1 MDTLVVQNHLSSAE
15 KAKLARQYSTLVRSI
30 AKRMAQK
37 LPDHVELD
45 DLVQDGVVGLMDALN
60 RFDPSKGIQFQTYAT
75 SRIRGAILDS
85 LRSGDWVS
93 RGARRRAR
101 ELSTHEE
108 QLGHSLGRQP
118 QVEELA
124 AFANLPVGE
133 IRRRKHESSSL
144 SVVSL
149 QQHAAGFEDDSCWAD
164 QLMDES
170 AGTEEVVMRGCKKEL
185 LLAGLQGLKER
196 ERTILWLYY
205 FEELAIREI
214 GEIFGVSEA
223 RISQIHGRCL
233 RKLREHLQTADQI
246 QKKAS

>member
-1 MDTLVVQNHLSSAE
+1 VDTLVVQNHLSAAE
-15 KAKLARQYSTLVRSI
+15 KAQLARQYASLVRSI

-45 DLVQDGVVGLMDALN
+45 DLVQDGAVGLMDALN

-108 QLGHSLGRQP
+108 QLAHSLGRQP
-118 QVEELA
+118 QIEEIA
-124 AFANLPVGE
+124 AVANLTPAE

-144 SVVSL
+144 TVVSL
-149 QQHAAGFEDDSCWAD
+149 QQQAASFEDESCWAD
-164 QLMDES
+164 QLVDES
-170 AGTEEVVMRGCKKEL
+170 AMTEDAAMRACKKEL
-185 LLAGLQGLKER
+185 LFAGLQGLKER

-233 RKLREHLQTADQI
+233 RKLREQLEAADQI